1 MPRCRRR
8 ALDRKETAP
17 VSRPCAMHE
26 RGRIIPYAGSVDM
39 DWRECMDAF
48 LAELSVCSVLRSRY
62 LDLIAD
68 GPPESRNS
76 LRKSSKHPHQM
87 IMIMVL
93 DCVE

>member
-1 MPRCRRR
+1 
-8 ALDRKETAP
+8 
-17 VSRPCAMHE
+17 
-26 RGRIIPYAGSVDM
+26 
-39 DWRECMDAF
+39 MDAF